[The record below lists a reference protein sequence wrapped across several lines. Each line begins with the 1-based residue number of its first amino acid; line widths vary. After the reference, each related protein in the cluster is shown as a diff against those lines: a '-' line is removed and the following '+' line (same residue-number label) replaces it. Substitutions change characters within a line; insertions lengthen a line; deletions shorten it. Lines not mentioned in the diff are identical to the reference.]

1 MPGDAK
7 ACRDYA
13 VRCAEIAA
21 ETKEPRLAK
30 QFREL
35 ATSWLWRWR
44 SNAPRHSGM
53 KAARALSRS
62 LPERKRCGLAVAV
75 QRCCEATAILTL
87 RRPSLL

>member
-35 ATSWLWRWR
+35 ATSWLNLALEIER
-44 SNAPRHSGM
+44 SQALRDEDSGSVVE
-53 KAARALSRS
+53 KSA
-62 LPERKRCGLAVAV
+62 
-75 QRCCEATAILTL
+75 
-87 RRPSLL
+87 

>member
-35 ATSWLWRWR
+35 ATSWLNLALEIER
-44 SNAPRHSGM
+44 SQALRDENSESVIETP
-53 KAARALSRS
+53 AR
-62 LPERKRCGLAVAV
+62 
-75 QRCCEATAILTL
+75 
-87 RRPSLL
+87 